1 MADSRADQN
10 LQTVKIVGTEEEA
23 AVVVGF
29 LQANG
34 FDAGAESLHS
44 SEFPAEVGQLS
55 EVRIEVPAEQAA
67 DALRLLADSEGALAE
82 GSDFPPSS
90 IVEE

>member
-1 MADSRADQN
+1 MADSRANQN
-10 LQTVKIVGTEEEA
+10 LQTVKVVGSEEEA

-34 FDAGAESLHS
+34 LDAGAESLHS

-67 DALRLLADSEGALAE
+67 DALRLLADSESALAE
-82 GSDFPPSS
+82 GSDFPPPS

>member
-1 MADSRADQN
+1 MADSRANQT
-10 LQTVKIVGTEEEA
+10 LQTVKIVNSEEEA

-34 FDAGAESLHS
+34 IDAGTESLHS

-67 DALRLLADSEGALAE
+67 DALRLLSDSESALAE
-82 GSDFPPSS
+82 GSDFPPPG
-90 IVEE
+90 IVED

>member
-1 MADSRADQN
+1 MADSRANQT
-10 LQTVKIVGTEEEA
+10 LQTVKIVNSEEEA

-34 FDAGAESLHS
+34 FDAGVESLHS

-67 DALRLLADSEGALAE
+67 EALRLLSASESAV
-82 GSDFPPSS
+82 
-90 IVEE
+90 VEE

>member
-1 MADSRADQN
+1 MADSRANQD

-34 FDAGAESLHS
+34 LDAGVESLHS
-44 SEFPAEVGQLS
+44 SEFPADVGPLT
-55 EVRIEVPAEQAA
+55 EVRIQVPAEQAA
-67 DALRLLADSEGALAE
+67 DALRLLAESESALAE
-82 GSDFPPSS
+82 GSDFPPPGR
-90 IVEE
+90 VEE

>member
-1 MADSRADQN
+1 MADNRADQR
-10 LQTVKIVGTEEEA
+10 LQTVKIVNSEEDA
-23 AVVVGF
+23 ALVVGF

-34 FDAGAESLHS
+34 FDAGVESLYA
-44 SEFPAEVGQLS
+44 SEFPADVGQLS

-67 DALRLLADSEGALAE
+67 DALRVLAESESATAE
-82 GSDFPPSS
+82 GSDFPPPA